1 MVFVC
6 KQNRYIYIYSVKG
19 CPKILRLY
27 SKCVYVFMKQ
37 RTQISK
43 TLTFVKLSSLCCKPE
58 LKWMFEVICGL
69 SGGGCIHDNDKGLS
83 TSPFSSSFAF
93 SCEINQVN
101 CIKQISAIF
110 LSSKLLVLI
119 DHYLYLSTPQRHL
132 QFQRWSDIIPWL
144 GWKFKD
150 IQNIH
155 VHANLEFLCILTA
168 SVHEENS
175 TMALPPFFFDIM
187 RLRIF
192 PYWW

>member
-1 MVFVC
+1 M
-6 KQNRYIYIYSVKG
+6 
-19 CPKILRLY
+19 RLY

-43 TLTFVKLSSLCCKPE
+43 TLTFVKLSSLCCEPE

-110 LSSKLLVLI
+110 LSLKLLVDQNIRCHTAFSLI
-119 DHYLYLSTPQRHL
+119 ATCI
-132 QFQRWSDIIPWL
+132 FQPLKDIYN
-144 GWKFKD
+144 FKD
-150 IQNIH
+150 H
-155 VHANLEFLCILTA
+155 L
-168 SVHEENS
+168 
-175 TMALPPFFFDIM
+175 DD
-187 RLRIF
+187 RISF
-192 PYWW
+192 HD